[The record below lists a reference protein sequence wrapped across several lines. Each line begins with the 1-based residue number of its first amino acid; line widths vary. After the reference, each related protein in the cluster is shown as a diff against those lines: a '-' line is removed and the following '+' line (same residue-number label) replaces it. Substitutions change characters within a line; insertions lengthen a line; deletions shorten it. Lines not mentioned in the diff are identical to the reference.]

1 MKTEIEKLEEKIIEL
16 ESWLKF
22 NHAEHL
28 SVVQIQTDLRIAKA
42 DLEIIKNERPFERD
56 TFDIR
61 EHNFN
66 TTGDERK

>member
-1 MKTEIEKLEEKIIEL
+1 MAIEKLKTRIAEL

-28 SVVQIQTDLRIAKA
+28 GVATIQADLRKA
-42 DLEIIKNERPFERD
+42 REELAELENERPFERD

-61 EHNFN
+61 NHEFNFAKN
-66 TTGDERK
+66 E